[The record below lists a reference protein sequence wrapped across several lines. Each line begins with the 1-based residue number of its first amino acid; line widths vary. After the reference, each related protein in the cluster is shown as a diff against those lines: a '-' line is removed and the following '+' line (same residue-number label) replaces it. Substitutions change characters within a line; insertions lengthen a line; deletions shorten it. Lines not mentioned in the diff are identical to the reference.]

1 MLKNKSRNYL
11 NINMKWKLLIIWF
24 YIIDVLFM
32 ILKYWRIL
40 MNTKRMSRFI
50 SVIEAINFIYFSRYI
65 PKYFIEII
73 NDISNPNT
81 FYVIVRL
88 LFILSILFTSFMYFY
103 DKTLAYYLYFPQF
116 VCRFL
121 FYMTTFSYLNLL
133 NILVV
138 NQTLNKIIWIII
150 IVLEV
155 IRLIYTIYM
164 IFIKRRNLTTA
175 STWYFLCHILC
186 IRFAQYAQNA
196 PSPSGTKI

>member
-1 MLKNKSRNYL
+1 
-11 NINMKWKLLIIWF
+11 MK
-24 YIIDVLFM
+24 IIDNMILYHRCSIYDFNVLFM

-133 NILVV
+133 NILVL
-138 NQTLNKIIWIII
+138 NQTLNKII
-150 IVLEV
+150 
-155 IRLIYTIYM
+155 
-164 IFIKRRNLTTA
+164 
-175 STWYFLCHILC
+175 
-186 IRFAQYAQNA
+186 
-196 PSPSGTKI
+196 